1 MRTLNLPVIHQRAHD
16 KENRKGKGGG
26 GIFTSTSI
34 TNAKLHY
41 HLIHRS
47 PPFSPFSSSFSYC
60 SLTPSSSTF
69 SPSFSSP
76 TPPPPLLLLPFRL
89 QATIYASTGQKSTPA
104 VSAAA
109 KAFASAGASAVS
121 DKQNVS
127 VGPGASKGSEM
138 ATGTTTTTSTTT
150 TTTATTATTLTTATT
165 TTTLPPTSETAAGDF
180 YLFGGGTGD
189 HPAMM
194 PYAPPVQ

>member
-1 MRTLNLPVIHQRAHD
+1 LQLGYFVWIYN
-16 KENRKGKGGG
+16 GGPNKFDITGLGFVFGVG
-26 GIFTSTSI
+26 GIPLFFLSSVLMGLDDIMRSCRTSI
-34 TNAKLHY
+34 LYTDEM
-41 HLIHRS
+41 
-47 PPFSPFSSSFSYC
+47 
-60 SLTPSSSTF
+60 
-69 SPSFSSP
+69 
-76 TPPPPLLLLPFRL
+76 
-89 QATIYASTGQKSTPA
+89 ATIYASTGQKPAPA

-150 TTTATTATTLTTATT
+150 TTTATTATTSTTTATT